1 MREPEAGDID
11 WVTTELQDLEI
22 QRNTTVPSP
31 YARADAEQF
40 VYNANTGQRT
50 TFIITETGQRAGAIS
65 LHLHD
70 KRASSIGYWIGKAA
84 RGRGIATE
92 AVTRVCRWGFEDL
105 GLPIIT
111 WSAKVGNEASRVVA
125 AKAGFQMEGT
135 LRLRTM
141 SQGALRDCW
150 VGSLLPH
157 ELRDD
162 RRASRRVPAAEI
174 GCRSRRV
181 PVA

>member
-1 MREPEAGDID
+1 M
-11 WVTTELQDLEI
+11 
-22 QRNTTVPSP
+22 
-31 YARADAEQF
+31 
-40 VYNANTGQRT
+40 
-50 TFIITETGQRAGAIS
+50 
-65 LHLHD
+65 HD
-70 KRASSIGYWIGKAA
+70 KRASSIGLWIGKAA

-92 AVTRVCRWGFEDL
+92 AVTRVFRWGFEDL

-111 WSAKVGNEASRVVA
+111 WSANVGNEASRAVA

-157 ELRDD
+157 ELRDI
-162 RRASRRVPAAEI
+162 P
-174 GCRSRRV
+174 
-181 PVA
+181 